1 MSDLVRDFEWRR
13 DGKGYRLEELSRPWK
28 DLPLGV
34 LQAIDYK
41 GDPSAK
47 PIVVRRKGGQLRVYR
62 PLAEVDTLYL
72 IFAALRTSE
81 DVLNFVERFGSLT
94 RFGEILHRGDFVP
107 LVLDQA
113 AIFRNWIGA
122 RSEKRAALA
131 KRINQDLNKI
141 SEGLNA
147 SLVVDAKGWVR
158 LQVTPYDLLG
168 GLWLQLALKLSG
180 QTTVRACL
188 HCGHWF
194 EAGIRSGRRADAKF
208 CSDEHRITF
217 NSLKR
222 TKEK

>member
-1 MSDLVRDFEWRR
+1 MSDFLRDFEWRR
-13 DGKGYRLEELSRPWK
+13 DSKGYRFEKILGPLKPLSDRVYSMKREL
-28 DLPLGV
+28 G
-34 LQAIDYK
+34 
-41 GDPSAK
+41 
-47 PIVVRRKGGQLRVYR
+47 VRRKGGQLRVYR

-94 RFGEILHRGDFVP
+94 RYGESLDKEGGDIVRV
-107 LVLDQA
+107 VLDQA
-113 AIFRNWIGA
+113 AFFRDWLRAG
-122 RSEKRAALA
+122 SEKRSELA
-131 KRINQDLNKI
+131 KKVNQRLNKI
-141 SEGLNA
+141 SEGLIA
-147 SLVVDAKGWVR
+147 SFVVDAKGMVR

-168 GLWLQLALKLSG
+168 GLWIQLALKLSG
-180 QTTVRACL
+180 QTTIRPCL

-208 CSDEHRITF
+208 CSDEHRIAF